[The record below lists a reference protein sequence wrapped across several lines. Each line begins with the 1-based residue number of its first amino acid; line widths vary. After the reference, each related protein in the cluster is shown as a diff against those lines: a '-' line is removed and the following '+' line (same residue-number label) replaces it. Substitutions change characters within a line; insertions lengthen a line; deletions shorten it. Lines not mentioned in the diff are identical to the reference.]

1 METKVNLQE
10 TYLNEARKRNAQVS
24 IYLVNGVQLRGQ
36 VKAFDNFTV
45 LLVNDGREQL
55 IYKHAISTIQG

>member
-1 METKVNLQE
+1 MDNKANLQE
-10 TYLNEARKRNAQVS
+10 VYLNEARKKNTLVS
-24 IYLVNGVQLRGQ
+24 IYLVNGVQLRGH

-45 LLVNDGREQL
+45 LLANEDREQL